1 MPVLTGIAALA
12 RCLPSGPQSDVH
24 VIPAAAL
31 AWEGERITWVGP
43 EADLP
48 DRFGDWAREDAG
60 GRLVVPGLVDCHTHL
75 AFGGWRDGEFEQRLL
90 GKSYLEIA
98 AAGGGIAATVAA
110 TREADTDALLARCLE
125 HLAGMAR
132 LGVTTVEA
140 KTGYGLTEEQELRL
154 LGIYRALGSGPQRIV
169 PTLLAAHV
177 VPEEYRGRRGKYVEL
192 IVERIIPRAASEG
205 LARFCDAFVEETAFT
220 PDEARRIFEA
230 GKQHGLRPKLHA
242 DQLSSGGGA
251 ELAAE
256 VGAASADHLERVSE
270 EGIGKLAAG
279 GGRGGGEP
287 ALRLALPRRGAAPR
301 PEAARG
307 RRPGGGGHRLQPRQR
322 AELSPSRGDDARLP
336 PPADDAGRGP
346 QGGHDRRG
354 ARDRPRGGDRL
365 DRGRQVGG
373 LRGDRCRLGGAV
385 ALPPAGQSARA
396 DGRARGGDLARAVAG
411 ALTGL
416 AYSLGRSDRAPSA
429 VSPVGLAGLPPRTA
443 VRGHARASGHARPLT
458 DVRSG
463 SPAGAARSSGSRR
476 GREGPGSR
484 SACRAAL
491 AGPWARMHPRPP
503 SAEGARSER
512 PSGERARAKPA
523 LGQPLLDDGEDLGLP
538 LRRVLLEAGPLL
550 ENRREAG
557 GILHPAGVGAHVEP
571 RPAHR
576 RPHTERTHSGV
587 RRGGLVSLLGHRAE
601 QRERRLGRAH
611 HLPRH
616 FERLPV
622 GRLHHRVARRL
633 FGVGAPGHAER
644 RHHPAER
651 AGVVVD
657 QPEQAVLD
665 PLPLLGPAGEL
676 LPARLPAALVGR
688 EVGDHRAERRPER
701 AGQRGGRAASRRH
714 RLGGGLVDELLHRL
728 SGKRGDR

>member
-1 MPVLTGIAALA
+1 MPVLTGIASLA

-270 EGIGKLAAG
+270 EGIGKLAA
-279 GGRGGGEP
+279 
-287 ALRLALPRRGAAPR
+287 
-301 PEAARG
+301 
-307 RRPGGGGHRLQPRQR
+307 
-322 AELSPSRGDDARLP
+322 
-336 PPADDAGRGP
+336 AG
-346 QGGHDRRG
+346 
-354 ARDRPRGGDRL
+354 
-365 DRGRQVGG
+365 V
-373 LRGDRCRLGGAV
+373 V
-385 ALPPAGQSARA
+385 
-396 DGRARGGDLARAVAG
+396 
-411 ALTGL
+411 
-416 AYSLGRSDRAPSA
+416 A
-429 VSPVGLAGLPPRTA
+429 VSLPFASLYLGVAPLP
-443 VRGHARASGHARPLT
+443 AR
-458 DVRSG
+458 
-463 SPAGAARSSGSRR
+463 
-476 GREGPGSR
+476 
-484 SACRAAL
+484 
-491 AGPWARMHPRPP
+491 
-503 SAEGARSER
+503 
-512 PSGERARAKPA
+512 K
-523 LGQPLLDDGEDLGLP
+523 
-538 LRRVLLEAGPLL
+538 LLEAGVPVAVATDF
-550 ENRREAG
+550 NPGSA
-557 GILHPAGVGAHVEP
+557 P
-571 RPAHR
+571 
-576 RPHTERTHSGV
+576 SY
-587 RRGGLVSLLGHRAE
+587 
-601 QRERRLGRAH
+601 
-611 HLPRH
+611 HLPVAMTLACLLQRMTPAEVLKGATIVAARAIGLEGEIGSIEEGKSADFAVIDADSVEQWLYH
-616 FERLPV
+616 LRANACV
-622 GRLHHRVARRL
+622 RTVAR
-633 FGVGAPGHAER
+633 GAEIW
-644 RHHPAER
+644 R
-651 AGVVVD
+651 A
-657 QPEQAVLD
+657 P
-665 PLPLLGPAGEL
+665 
-676 LPARLPAALVGR
+676 
-688 EVGDHRAERRPER
+688 
-701 AGQRGGRAASRRH
+701 
-714 RLGGGLVDELLHRL
+714 
-728 SGKRGDR
+728 